1 MSDRIM
7 LSLRLPSEL
16 ARRLETVAATTDR
29 TRTYVATRAIE
40 EYVESEEETLAK
52 IREGVAAA
60 DAGETVSHAEAL
72 KYVGRLKKTPKPGRP
87 QPTSPPRN
95 PSWTTL
101 CAHFASSRR
110 H

>member
-1 MSDRIM
+1 MSDSVM

-52 IREGVAAA
+52 IREGLAAA

-72 KYVGRLKKTPKPGRP
+72 KYVERLKRARRRGRKP
-87 QPTSPPRN
+87 
-95 PSWTTL
+95 
-101 CAHFASSRR
+101 
-110 H
+110 